1 MVRRAMF
8 TLIVGVLLL
17 AVAPASAYGGV
28 DDGRPEAATT
38 ALEVREI
45 APPRWVTGTDDRVHV
60 EYDLAITNA
69 FTSDVT
75 LLSLEVLDERGATLL
90 RLEGDAL
97 AAVTTKL
104 LDYATPTVVVAP
116 SGTVQTVVD
125 VVLPA
130 GARVPARLSHR
141 LDYDF
146 PPDALFHQIIGSR
159 QVDGPV
165 VRVERRPPIVISAP
179 LRGSGWVAVNACCQP
194 SSHRSFVLAANGGLV
209 TPEVFAI
216 DWIQVRD
223 GRLAEGDGSANDQ
236 WFGHG
241 EPIFAAASGQ
251 VVSAVNDKPEVPPG
265 IGLNDN
271 PTIQTTTDF
280 AGNHVLIRIRR
291 GVYALYA
298 HMIPGSIQVQVG
310 DHVETGQQLGLLGNT
325 GNTSAPHLHFGL
337 IDGPGVLSSDSLPFV
352 IDRFTFEGQAEFL
365 PDGDVMITGTPRR
378 VRNAHPLTNSVA
390 SFSSPG

>member
-17 AVAPASAYGGV
+17 ALAPASAYARD
-28 DDGRPEAATT
+28 DDGRPEAAIT

-45 APPRWVTGTDDRVHV
+45 APPRWVTGTDDQVHI
-60 EYDLAITNA
+60 EYDLAITNT

-75 LLSLEVLDERGATLL
+75 LRSLEVLDERGATLL

-97 AAVTTKL
+97 AAVTTRF
-104 LDYATPTVVVAP
+104 LDYATPTVVVPP
-116 SGTVQTVVD
+116 SVAVQTVVD
-125 VVLPA
+125 VALPA
-130 GARVPARLSHR
+130 DARVPGRLSHR

-165 VRVERRPPIVISAP
+165 LRVERRQPIVISPP
-179 LRGSGWVAVNACCQP
+179 LKGSGWVAVNACCQP
-194 SSHRSFVLAANGGLV
+194 SSHRSFVLAANGGFV

-223 GRLAEGDGSANDQ
+223 GRLAEGDGSTNEQ

-241 EPIFAAASGQ
+241 EPIFAAASGE
-251 VVSAVNDKPEVPPG
+251 VVEVVNDKPEVPPG
-265 IGLNDN
+265 ISLDDN
-271 PTIQTTTDF
+271 PTIQTTVDF
-280 AGNHVLIRIRR
+280 GGNHALIRIRR

-310 DHVETGQQLGLLGNT
+310 DRVETGQQLGLLGNT

-337 IDGPGVLSSDSLPFV
+337 IDGLGVLSSDSLPFV
-352 IDRFTFEGQAEFL
+352 IDRFTFEGQAEFM
-365 PDGDVMITGTPRR
+365 PTGEVTITGTPRR

-390 SFSSPG
+390 SFSSSG